1 MRWLTWLLVVL
12 FVLLQYKLWVG
23 DGSLAEVWD
32 LYRQTE
38 LQKQENQRL
47 QERNQALEAE
57 VKDLKQGLEA
67 IEERAREELGIEVT
81 RCATFMNL
89 RHEYDDRI
97 VTIEFFIVSDWVSE
111 PVGREGQ
118 ALRWVPREKLDA
130 NELLPADV
138 PVVEALQQQH

>member
-1 MRWLTWLLVVL
+1 MRWLIWLLVVL

-57 VKDLKQGLEA
+57 VEDLKQGLDS
-67 IEERAREELGIEVT
+67 IEERAREELGMIKDDETFYQIIEDPTGV
-81 RCATFMNL
+81 
-89 RHEYDDRI
+89 
-97 VTIEFFIVSDWVSE
+97 
-111 PVGREGQ
+111 
-118 ALRWVPREKLDA
+118 
-130 NELLPADV
+130 NE
-138 PVVEALQQQH
+138 

>member
-1 MRWLTWLLVVL
+1 MRWLIWLLVVL

-57 VKDLKQGLEA
+57 VEDLKQGLDS
-67 IEERAREELGIEVT
+67 IEERAREELGMIKDDETFYQIIEDPAGV
-81 RCATFMNL
+81 
-89 RHEYDDRI
+89 
-97 VTIEFFIVSDWVSE
+97 
-111 PVGREGQ
+111 
-118 ALRWVPREKLDA
+118 
-130 NELLPADV
+130 NE
-138 PVVEALQQQH
+138 